1 MTIQL
6 QRPLVFFDLETTG
19 LDIATDRIVEISYQ
33 KLYPNGNAESKTIR
47 INPLIPIPAATTKI
61 HGITDEDVENC
72 PTFKDLAPALAEV
85 FRDADIV
92 GYNSTNFDIPLLAEE
107 FIRADVDID
116 WSKALFVDVMNIF
129 MKKEPR
135 NLKAAYRFYCDKD
148 LENAHTASADTDATR
163 EVFEAQIAKYT
174 DLPNSIEALSK
185 FSSQGK
191 HADLAGR
198 LSYNDKHEVIF
209 NFGKYKGQ
217 TVSSVLKKDMGYYG
231 WLMNTDFPQ
240 YTKRIIQ
247 RIMLTGKA

>member
-1 MTIQL
+1 MNIEL
-6 QRPLVFFDLETTG
+6 KRPLVFFDIETTG

-33 KLYPNGNAESKTIR
+33 KFYPNGQAESKTIR

-61 HGITDEDVENC
+61 HGITNEDVADC
-72 PTFKDLAPALAEV
+72 PTFSDLAQELAEV
-85 FRDADIV
+85 FSNCDIA
-92 GYNSTNFDIPLLAEE
+92 GYNSINFDIPLLAEE
-107 FIRADVDID
+107 FIRADIDID
-116 WSKALFVDVMNIF
+116 WNNARFVDVMNIF

-148 LENAHTASADTDATR
+148 LENAHTANADTDATR
-163 EVFEAQIAKYT
+163 EVFEAQMERYP
-174 DLPNSIEALSK
+174 DLPKDIDALSK
-185 FSSQGK
+185 FSSQAK

-198 LSYNDKHEVIF
+198 LSYNDKHEAVF

-231 WLMNTDFPQ
+231 WLMNTNFPQ

-247 RIMLTGKA
+247 RIMLTGKG